1 MPPEPDR
8 TVVDIRVESPLWN
21 GADMRDVAE
30 RAARAALA
38 AVRPDAR
45 DAEISLVLADD
56 AFQRRLNREWRG
68 RDAPTN
74 VLSFPAASSA
84 HGHLGD
90 VVLAYETVA
99 REARAEGKPF
109 DHHVAHLVVHGVL
122 HLVGHDHG
130 TDEQADAMEA
140 LEIEILARLG
150 VPNPYEEGVTG
161 A

>member
-1 MPPEPDR
+1 MTAPANR
-8 TVVDIRVESPLWN
+8 ISVDVQVESPLWD
-21 GADMRDVAE
+21 GADIRDVAE

-38 AVRPDAR
+38 AVRPDTR

-99 REARAEGKPF
+99 REAEAEGKPLR
-109 DHHVAHLVVHGVL
+109 HHVAHLVVHGVL
-122 HLVGHDHG
+122 HLVGHDHE
-130 TDEQADAMEA
+130 TDRQADAMEA
-140 LEIEILARLG
+140 LETEILARLG